1 MTWSGFLK
9 LGSNLRFWAWNVSR
23 SADSVSILLCCSILS
38 SSGLAMSVAPLPL
51 CISVT
56 WYCVVFNSEK
66 MSVESSSVTTP
77 GTVGKVACVGL
88 DVVFT
93 DLKARQRW
101 TQNRTKSINLLNNCH
116 SLLLVSGL
124 KLFFSAEDYYTWTFH
139 AVKGIVYP
147 NIENLTSF
155 THHQVLPN
163 PYVFLFVWNR
173 KRDVL
178 QNVHAA
184 LLHTT
189 KMDGDQRLQVS
200 KKIHLKS
207 SLMSTLCEEQTEI

>member
-23 SADSVSILLCCSILS
+23 SADSASILLCCSILS

-93 DLKARQRW
+93 DLTARQRW

-163 PYVFLFVWNR
+163 PYVFLFCVKQK
-173 KRDVL
+173 KRCFAECSCCSSPHNENGWGPKTASL
-178 QNVHAA
+178 
-184 LLHTT
+184 
-189 KMDGDQRLQVS
+189 
-200 KKIHLKS
+200 KKN
-207 SLMSTLCEEQTEI
+207 TP